1 MTTEINATF
10 IIVMAFCFSVTQFSC
25 LFEAV
30 FFYICGYCFFNM
42 SGPFCQIKYQQ
53 HASVLFSTIQQ
64 QHKLQLLTDCKVEF
78 TVLSYHMFSI
88 QYMQL

>member
-1 MTTEINATF
+1 MAAEINATF

-30 FFYICGYCFFNM
+30 FFIYVAIVFFNI